1 MGWFYP
7 PGRTAS
13 EAHPELSLDRTLLAS
28 EGVGLVHG
36 LSFDPLG
43 TASLHRL

>member
-1 MGWFYP
+1 MGWLYP
-7 PGRTAS
+7 PGHTTC

-36 LSFDPLG
+36 LSFDHLC